1 MTQEADQEIG
11 SGYLADVLEA
21 LTPGVIAVDENF
33 VVVWRNRSAE
43 EMVPEAAPGI
53 SIYDA
58 LAPVAHQQ
66 KIDRLTLRREIIT
79 VSYGPDRPDIDWL
92 HSRRPIPGGGY
103 ALMTWHSRW
112 TDNMNDR
119 RVDFT
124 MAASHELRTPLT
136 VLLGFAE
143 LLLMDT
149 SGLSPSQVEAAGI
162 IEQTA
167 RHLRSLVDD
176 IFDLTKNS
184 FGELRLTLK
193 EVDLA
198 RLTESVVDSFRPQIE
213 ERGQTVA
220 VTIQRDLPSIQADPA
235 RLRQIIS
242 NLVGN
247 ASVHNAGGTTIDV
260 DVRLKGDD
268 LALKVADDGCGIGF
282 DRPEDAFHSFIRGE
296 EAIEGDRAG
305 SGIGLPVAKR
315 LVELHRG
322 RIAVESRPGQGTR
335 FEIRLPLDRDSALT
349 PGEPGPA

>member
-1 MTQEADQEIG
+1 MPAADQEIG
-11 SGYLADVLEA
+11 PGYLAAVLEA
-21 LTPGVIAVDENF
+21 LTPGVIAVDEDF
-33 VVVWRNRSAE
+33 TVTWRNRAAE
-43 EMVPEAAPGI
+43 EMVPEARPGI
-53 SIYDA
+53 SLYDA
-58 LAPVAHQQ
+58 LTPFAHQQ

-79 VSYGPDRPDIDWL
+79 VSYGPERPNIDWL
-92 HSRRPIPGGGY
+92 HSRRPLEGGGY
-103 ALMTWHSRW
+103 VFTTWHSNW

-143 LLLMDT
+143 LLLIDT
-149 SGLSPSQVEAAGI
+149 SRLSPSQVEAAGI

-176 IFDLTKNS
+176 IFDLTRNS

-193 EVDLA
+193 ETDMA
-198 RLTESVVDSFRPQIE
+198 RLTESVAETLRPQIE
-213 ERGQTVA
+213 ERAQTLDVR
-220 VTIQRDLPSIQADPA
+220 IEGGIPLIDADSA
-235 RLRQIIS
+235 RIRQVIS
-242 NLVGN
+242 NLIGN
-247 ASVHNAGGTTIDV
+247 ASVHNGPGTAIEV
-260 DVRLKGDD
+260 DLRHVDGEL
-268 LALKVADDGCGIGF
+268 LLSIADDGAGIGF
-282 DRPEDAFHSFIRGE
+282 DEPEDAFHSFIRGE

-322 RIAVESRPGQGTR
+322 RITVDSRPGRGTR
-335 FEIRLPLDRDSALT
+335 FEIRLPLDRDSALA